1 MLSLIHS
8 NIVFAVH
15 KNDWL
20 LVPAIIICA
29 LVVYCILRA
38 SKNVSKETL
47 RTAGWMLVIQA
58 ALFVALTIY
67 ELTR

>member
-1 MLSLIHS
+1 MLSLIYS
-8 NIVFAVH
+8 NVLCVAH

-20 LVPAIIICA
+20 LIPGIIILA
-29 LVVYCILRA
+29 LAVYCFLRC
-38 SKNVSKETL
+38 SNNVSKETL